1 MTTKEKPYV
10 KFSDKLTD
18 SLDDITRMINE
29 HKTMI
34 DTIQEVALELTSAMG
49 TLNTL
54 MVKYAGRANEI
65 LDILLPIVKKIP
77 LIPDKVEN
85 LLIQMEQWTQKII
98 DNEKSTTKT
107 ISDVQSGL
115 RSGNVSKIKAHTDD
129 LKKVSD
135 TLMSI
140 LPQK

>member
-1 MTTKEKPYV
+1 MPAKKETYV

-18 SLDDITRMINE
+18 SLDDITEMINE

-49 TLNTL
+49 SLNTL
-54 MVKYAGRANEI
+54 MLKYARRANDI
-65 LDILLPIVKKIP
+65 LDVLLPIIKKIP

-85 LLIQMEQWTQKII
+85 LLVQMEKWTQKII

-107 ISDVQSGL
+107 IIDVQSGL
-115 RSGNVSKIKAHTDD
+115 RSGDVSKIKAHTDD